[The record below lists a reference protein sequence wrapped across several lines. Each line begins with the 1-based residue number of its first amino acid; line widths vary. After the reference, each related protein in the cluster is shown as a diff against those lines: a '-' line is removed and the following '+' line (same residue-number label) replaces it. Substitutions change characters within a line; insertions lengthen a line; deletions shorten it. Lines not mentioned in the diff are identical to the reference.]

1 MKQTDMKNVH
11 SHRQIAQ
18 AVAVSKTKK
27 TKGSHAF
34 SYPSTG
40 VSHTSPRSWVEARD
54 VGPGIITKGLP
65 TSETDT
71 KK

>member
-1 MKQTDMKNVH
+1 MKQKDMHNVH

-27 TKGSHAF
+27 AGGAHAF
-34 SYPSTG
+34 SYPAKA
-40 VSHTSPRSWVEARD
+40 VSGTEPRAWVEAKD

-65 TSETDT
+65 RKETDD
-71 KK
+71 K